1 MMARDVFAVPPSG
14 AGVER
19 EFSIAG
25 KVATSQRNQLH
36 ANTITAIMIYKNYL
50 TRCRRGLKVHLHD
63 VVGSSLGT
71 EEDAEAETEEEA
83 EEATRTIDDWQ
94 KDWRLRLNG
103 VRGTR
108 IV

>member
-1 MMARDVFAVPPSG
+1 MMARDIFAVPPSG

-25 KVATSQRNQLH
+25 RVATWQRNQLH

-50 TRCRRGLKVHLHD
+50 TRCRRGLKVCLQD
-63 VVGSSLGT
+63 MVVCCLGT

-83 EEATRTIDDWQ
+83 EEASRTIEEWQ
-94 KDWRLRLNG
+94 KDWRLRLDG

-108 IV
+108 VV